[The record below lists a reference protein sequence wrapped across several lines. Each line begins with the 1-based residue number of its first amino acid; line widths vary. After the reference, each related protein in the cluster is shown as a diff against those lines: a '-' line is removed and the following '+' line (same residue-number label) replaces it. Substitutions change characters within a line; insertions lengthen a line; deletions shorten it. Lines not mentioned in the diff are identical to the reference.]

1 MADAHA
7 SGACIRTGVRVQI
20 PFSASQHKKESR
32 DAIFAALDSFWVIL
46 NHME

>member
-20 PFSASQHKKESR
+20 PFSASYLVSEPLMKGG
-32 DAIFAALDSFWVIL
+32 FCFYG
-46 NHME
+46 